1 MDYKRVKATELRKNH
16 SQWRDEN
23 FLNKEGFFPVFYGF
37 KSYLNKLSSGAVSLF
52 IYIGMHSNNQT
63 GECYHDLNRISNYFK
78 KSPRT
83 ISSWFKELEEAG
95 LIERM
100 QLTLNGVSHTFIRPY
115 REHKEQGSESIGE
128 GEKNKE

>member
-1 MDYKRVKATELRKNH
+1 MDYKRIRATKLRKDH
-16 SQWRDEN
+16 SQWRDQN

-37 KSYLNKLSSGAVSLF
+37 RDYLNELSSGAVSLF
-52 IYIGMHSNNQT
+52 LYIGLHANNQT
-63 GECYHDLNRISNYFK
+63 GECYHDLNRISKYFK

-115 REHKEQGSESIGE
+115 KGDKEQGSEPV
-128 GEKNKE
+128 EKREKDKE